1 MEKQEMERSEEI
13 RDIIDRMPT
22 RWSGWIAL
30 VVGGLMG
37 VVLLL
42 GYLIKYPDTV
52 DGQISITGTH
62 APIVYWPVQ
71 MDVFI

>member
-1 MEKQEMERSEEI
+1 MERSEEI

-42 GYLIKYPDTV
+42 GYLIKYPDKWM
-52 DGQISITGTH
+52 
-62 APIVYWPVQ
+62 AKFP
-71 MDVFI
+71 